1 MQELEHKG
9 LEREEWVSRSYS
21 SQGCNRIRFL
31 VLFCFVFKE
40 SHVVTCMHGLMGTR
54 VQVKTRVY

>member
-1 MQELEHKG
+1 
-9 LEREEWVSRSYS
+9 
-21 SQGCNRIRFL
+21 L